1 MKEQSHFWEEKSTF
15 FPYQTGKNEGQERY
29 GYYGQIA
36 RKMMTFWLMLCLYF
50 LKVKFRFL
58 NKNLSFC
65 LSFVLRY
72 CLFII
77 ININF
82 YVEKLQVGKC
92 LFYSFKKCE
101 LNTHPAKSIL
111 LV

>member
-1 MKEQSHFWEEKSTF
+1 MKVRNAMD
-15 FPYQTGKNEGQERY
+15 TGA
-29 GYYGQIA
+29 GQIV
-36 RKMMTFWLMLCLYF
+36 REMITFWLILCLCF

-58 NKNLSFC
+58 NKNLFFH
-65 LSFVLRY
+65 LSFILTKVLS
-72 CLFII
+72 FII

-101 LNTHPAKSIL
+101 LNTHSVTSIL